1 MASAFEKWRTE
12 NYGYLGPFDSLTIAA
27 LKHAFNAGGDAALDE
42 RRKELEALTVLLRAK
57 CSDREW
63 AEMCKKFDGLAKTVA
78 DALRELKVGD
88 VSLMKVEAL
97 LARAEEARKP

>member
-1 MASAFEKWRTE
+1 MASAFEE
-12 NYGYLGPFDSLTIAA
+12 V
-27 LKHAFNAGGDAALDE
+27 
-42 RRKELEALTVLLRAK
+42 VLLRAK

-63 AEMCKKFDGLAKTVA
+63 AEMCKKFDGLAKTVELRALVGELA